1 MDPEL
6 VELMGPLSDQSTGG
20 YEETGISME
29 ILDPVAG
36 DIEIRTASDTKR
48 YRLKPL
54 GDLFGEG
61 VNARTLDP
69 EDKRYMPL
77 LMGIEES
84 ILRVYERDSRL
95 TDGRVSLALS
105 DLAMHLESQPGP
117 EPLRQWLRADLR
129 LLLSLNDYSRRD
141 VRGALR
147 KIRKSVRRHTRAD
160 GPRGY
165 LDFIR
170 DQFRPLG

>member
-6 VELMGPLSDQSTGG
+6 IELMGPLSDQPTDGFV
-20 YEETGISME
+20 ETGIEVE
-29 ILDPVAG
+29 ILDPAAG
-36 DIEIRTASDTKR
+36 DIEIRTATDTKR

-61 VNARTLDP
+61 VDARTLDP
-69 EDKRYMPL
+69 EDERYMPL

-84 ILRVYERDSRL
+84 ILRVYERDPGL
-95 TDGRVSLALS
+95 TDARVSLALS
-105 DLAMHLESQPGP
+105 DLAMHLESPPGP

-141 VRGALR
+141 VRRALR
-147 KIRKSVRRHTRAD
+147 KIGKSVRRHTRAD

-170 DQFRPLG
+170 HQFRPLG